1 MAMQVGGGGD
11 FASDINVT
19 PLVDVMLVL
28 LVIFMITA
36 PMLNTGVDID
46 LPETQAQE
54 IQEKDEKTL
63 ILSVDLNKRLF
74 LDGNP
79 VLWAE
84 LPDKLQYNDKLVQQ
98 KQATGKT
105 TLFVEGQK
113 DVAYGVVVTA
123 MAVAKHAGV
132 DRVLLVTDPSVQVP
146 LGELDQAAAAQAPNA
161 PAPLPAGDQPE

>member
-54 IQEKDEKTL
+54 LQEKDEKTL
-63 ILSVDLNKRLF
+63 ILSIDLNKRLF

-79 VLWAE
+79 VHWSE
-84 LPDKLQYNDKLVQQ
+84 LTDKLQFNDKLAQQ

-123 MAVAKHAGV
+123 MAVAKNAGV
-132 DRVLLVTDPSVQVP
+132 DRVLLMTDPSTQVP
-146 LGELDQAAAAQAPNA
+146 LGELDRAAAQAPDA
-161 PAPLPAGDQPE
+161 PALPAGGAPE